1 MDLTDRKTAEK
12 FMGEYLQFA
21 EKMRPDIAMIEDP
34 EKREDE
40 LCKWL
45 EGMEEPEK
53 LLFDFFETNPMSV
66 NDWTTKR
73 KENEQNALTKI
84 DEVKKLPVQDTIWM
98 IDEYTSL
105 KDDDGQNHR
114 ILSVMDTKNLY
125 IGTLMANIL
134 ELSLVQQCRD
144 LICICALTPLTG
156 KPRRPKSVT
165 FKDPSYAEK
174 AAGLDLS
181 DLGIKYMYD
190 GMPKENEP
198 VKMRTCSVCRLRG
211 TKELFKKC
219 SSCQALLYCSKDCQK
234 KDWTRKGDMGPHS
247 HKIWCKRMKMYMSK
261 TEEMRQFPFTYA
273 QETTSEYFDMAAYKT
288 FLEKQGVLDQG
299 LWRRECRLHGD
310 ETKCFCSV
318 PFGEL
323 PESEDPIFLPVESSI
338 LDEAPEKE
346 IKLLHDWE
354 SYYEYR
360 GFRLDSPIAILLHW
374 PMTLYHII
382 KFCYPNDNPEWWD
395 SVDSSCLKL
404 DLIGVEKEVEMLCLF
419 KELGYLCPDISIDII
434 MYGVEI
440 SKDVHNRT
448 YEHNNVKIQIVKGP
462 YHKRAD
468 EHRKPHLVVGLNAGL
483 GAYQMWGQTLV
494 KLRTDRTPAYFT
506 DYCQYSCECA
516 RTAVEGLTFG
526 TISDPVVNPFRN
538 PVRKL
543 AEENDMPWYSN
554 GFLYRIIYP
563 SK

>member
-12 FMGEYLQFA
+12 FMGQYLQFA

-34 EKREDE
+34 EVREDE

-73 KENEQNALTKI
+73 RENEQNALTKI
-84 DEVKKLPVQDTIWM
+84 EEVKKLPVQDTIWM
-98 IDEYTSL
+98 IDEYTSVR
-105 KDDDGQNHR
+105 DDDGQNHR

-125 IGTLMANIL
+125 IGTLMTNIL

-144 LICICALTPLTG
+144 LICICALTPLAG

-219 SSCQALLYCSKDCQK
+219 SSCQALLYCSRDCQK
-234 KDWTRKGDMGPHS
+234 KDWNRKGDMGAHS
-247 HKIWCKRMKMYMSK
+247 HKIWCKKMKIYMSK

-310 ETKCFCSV
+310 ETKCLCSV

-346 IKLLHDWE
+346 TKLLHDWE
-354 SYYEYR
+354 AYYEYR

-382 KFCYPNDNPEWWD
+382 KFCYPNDHPEWWD
-395 SVDSSCLKL
+395 SVDSSCFKL

-419 KELGYLCPDISIDII
+419 KELGYLCPDITIDII

-440 SKDVHNRT
+440 SKDVHNKT

-494 KLRTDRTPAYFT
+494 KLRTDRIPAYFT